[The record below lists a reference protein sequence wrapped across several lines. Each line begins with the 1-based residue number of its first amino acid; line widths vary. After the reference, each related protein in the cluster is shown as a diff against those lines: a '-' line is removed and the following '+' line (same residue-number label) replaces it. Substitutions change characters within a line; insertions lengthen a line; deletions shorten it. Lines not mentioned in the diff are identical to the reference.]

1 MVVPASP
8 ELVAPAS
15 LAVLAH
21 RYGAGAPAVVELIRR
36 TGGCTSPIRLEGESV
51 AVSARSGTVLARVS
65 TRSQAPGFV
74 LVACGN
80 RRESRC
86 PPCSERYR
94 RDAYFLVAA
103 GLAGSE
109 EKGVSTGVASH
120 PLVFATF
127 TAPSFGA
134 VHRRLVDAG
143 GGARR
148 CRASGE
154 GQECEHGIPMRCP
167 ERHAE
172 GDPKIGQAL
181 CSDCYDYEAAALWN
195 ANLGGLWRRTMTY
208 LPRELAALSRLSVA
222 ALRSQ
227 VRVAYAKVAEFQARG
242 AVHVHAVIRLD
253 GPYGPDTAPAGGA
266 TAQRLAEAVAR
277 TAARVAVTV
286 AGPDGRELI
295 IRWGSQVDVR
305 TITRNPSDGDADG
318 NAVAGYLAK
327 YATKDAGVGG
337 GLDRRIRVKGV
348 IERAEISD
356 HARALMRSAWTL
368 SPRWAHNLGFR
379 GHFLTKA
386 RRYSVTFAALR
397 GVRAEYRAQADPW
410 LSEIRAKAIGDQVVI
425 RRGFHYAGSGLS
437 PAERAIAASFR
448 ASPTWGVSAGS
459 SSAIK
464 SPAIAAKAPS
474 WSRRTNSACAA
485 GAGRAATSTR
495 PARDDDPER
504 RGIRRRERRKGPGR
518 SCFGTSSSCRSRA
531 SRCAR
536 SIRP

>member
-1 MVVPASP
+1 MIPPASP
-8 ELVAPAS
+8 S
-15 LAVLAH
+15 LAEPAPLTVLAR

-36 TGGCTSPIRLEGESV
+36 TGGCTSPIRLQGESV
-51 AVSARSGTVLARVS
+51 ALSSRTGAVLARRS
-65 TRSQAPGFV
+65 TRSDAPGFV

-103 GLAGSE
+103 GFTGDEA
-109 EKGVSTGVASH
+109 KGVAPSVGSH

-134 VHRRLVDAG
+134 VHRRVVDPG
-143 GGARR
+143 GVRP
-148 CRASGE
+148 CRPVGPSGK
-154 GQECEHGIPMRCP
+154 CEHGNSLGCP

-172 GDPKIGQAL
+172 GDARIGQAL
-181 CSDCYDYEAAALWN
+181 CSACYDYEAATIWN
-195 ANLGGLWRRTMTY
+195 ATLGALWRRTITY
-208 LPRELAALSRLSVA
+208 LPRELAALGGLSVA

-253 GPYGPDTAPAGGA
+253 GPDGPDTAPADGA

-286 AGPDGRELI
+286 AGPDGRELV
-295 IRWGSQVDVR
+295 IRWGTQVDTR
-305 TITRNPSDGDADG
+305 PITADRDAG
-318 NAVAGYLAK
+318 EGHGAGVAGYLAK
-327 YATKDAGVGG
+327 YATKDAQLGG

-348 IERAEISD
+348 IERAELTE

-368 SPRWAHNLGFR
+368 SPRWAHSLGFR

-410 LSEIRAKAIGDQVVI
+410 LAQIRAKAMGDKVVI
-425 RRGFHYAGSGLS
+425 RRSFHYAGSGLS
-437 PAERAIAASFR
+437 PAERAVAPSFR
-448 ASPTWGVSAGS
+448 TNATSPGPPERIGSAGS
-459 SSAIK
+459 RPKLGMPVSA
-464 SPAIAAKAPS
+464 ALH
-474 WSRRTNSACAA
+474 WSRH
-485 GAGRAATSTR
+485 
-495 PARDDDPER
+495 
-504 RGIRRRERRKGPGR
+504 RKVP
-518 SCFGTSSSCRSRA
+518 
-531 SRCAR
+531 
-536 SIRP
+536 

>member
-1 MVVPASP
+1 M
-8 ELVAPAS
+8 PAS

-51 AVSARSGTVLARVS
+51 AVSARSGAVLSRRS

-74 LVACGN
+74 FVACGN

-103 GLAGSE
+103 GLAGNE
-109 EKGVSTGVASH
+109 TRGVPPSVASH
-120 PLVFATF
+120 PIVFATF

-134 VHRRLVDAG
+134 VHRRVVDG
-143 GGARR
+143 GGVRR
-148 CRASGE
+148 CRVGGQA
-154 GQECEHGIPMRCP
+154 QECEHGIPMCCH
-167 ERHAE
+167 ERHAQD
-172 GDPKIGQAL
+172 DPRIGGAL
-181 CSDCYDYEAAALWN
+181 CSACYDYEAAALWN
-195 ANLGGLWRRTMTY
+195 ASLGALWRRTITY
-208 LPRELAALSRLSVA
+208 LPRELAALGGLSVA

-253 GPYGPDTAPAGGA
+253 GPDGPDTAPGGGA

-295 IRWGSQVDVR
+295 VRWGSQLDTRPITAVR
-305 TITRNPSDGDADG
+305 DAGDGHGAG
-318 NAVAGYLAK
+318 VAGYLAK
-327 YATKDAGVGG
+327 YATKDAGIGG
-337 GLDRRIRVKGV
+337 GLDRRVRVKGV
-348 IERAEISD
+348 IERAELSD
-356 HARALMRSAWTL
+356 HARALMRSAWSL

-410 LSEIRAKAIGDQVVI
+410 LAEIRAKAIGDQVVI
-425 RRGFHYAGSGLS
+425 RRSFHYAGSGLS
-437 PAERAIAASFR
+437 PAERAVAASIRGSATAPALFGPFGAAV
-448 ASPTWGVSAGS
+448 ASHSLGMPGDAGLH
-459 SSAIK
+459 
-464 SPAIAAKAPS
+464 
-474 WSRRTNSACAA
+474 WSR
-485 GAGRAATSTR
+485 G
-495 PARDDDPER
+495 PALL
-504 RGIRRRERRKGPGR
+504 
-518 SCFGTSSSCRSRA
+518 
-531 SRCAR
+531 
-536 SIRP
+536 

>member
-1 MVVPASP
+1 
-8 ELVAPAS
+8 VAHVSEPAS
-15 LAVLAH
+15 LAVLSA
-21 RYGAGAPAVVELIRR
+21 RYGAGAPALVEMIRR

-51 AVSARSGTVLARVS
+51 AALASSGEVLARRS
-65 TRSQAPGFV
+65 TRAEPPGFV

-94 RDAYFLVAA
+94 RDAYFLVSA
-103 GLAGSE
+103 GLAGDE
-109 EKGVSTGVASH
+109 RRGVSTTVATH

-134 VHRRLVDAG
+134 VHRRVVNADG
-143 GGARR
+143 VRR
-148 CRASGE
+148 CRVSGE
-154 GQECEHGIPMRCP
+154 AQECEHGVSLRCL

-172 GDPKIGQAL
+172 GDPRIGGAL
-181 CSDCYDYEAAALWN
+181 CPGCYDYEAATVWN
-195 ANLGGLWRRTMTY
+195 ANLGALWRRTITY
-208 LPRELAALSRLSVA
+208 LPRELAALGGVSVA

-242 AVHVHAVIRLD
+242 SVHVHAVIRLD
-253 GPYGPDTAPAGGA
+253 GPDGPDTAPAGGA

-286 AGPDGRELI
+286 AGPDGRELVV
-295 IRWGSQVDVR
+295 RWGEQVDVR
-305 TITRNPSDGDADG
+305 PVERNTSVGEADRV
-318 NAVAGYLAK
+318 AVAGYLAK
-327 YATKDAGVGG
+327 YATKDAGAGG

-348 IERAEISD
+348 IERAELSD

-410 LSEIRAKAIGDQVVI
+410 LTQIRAKAIGDPVVI
-425 RRGFHYAGSGLS
+425 RRSFHYAGSGLS
-437 PAERAIAASFR
+437 PVERAVAASIR
-448 ASPTWGVSAGS
+448 GSEVGLKVSSEKVRWRPRPSP
-459 SSAIK
+459 
-464 SPAIAAKAPS
+464 
-474 WSRRTNSACAA
+474 
-485 GAGRAATSTR
+485 
-495 PARDDDPER
+495 
-504 RGIRRRERRKGPGR
+504 
-518 SCFGTSSSCRSRA
+518 
-531 SRCAR
+531 
-536 SIRP
+536 

>member
-1 MVVPASP
+1 MVVPASRS
-8 ELVAPAS
+8 LVEPAS
-15 LAVLAH
+15 LRVLS
-21 RYGAGAPAVVELIRR
+21 RLYGAGAPAAVELIRR
-36 TGGCTSPIRLEGESV
+36 TGGCTSPIRLQGESV
-51 AVSARSGTVLARVS
+51 AVSASTRQVLARRS
-65 TRSQAPGFV
+65 TRSEAPGFV

-103 GLAGSE
+103 GLAGNE
-109 EKGVSTGVASH
+109 GRGVSASVASR

-134 VHRRLVDAG
+134 VHRRVVDAG

-148 CRASGE
+148 CRLGGPSDR
-154 GQECEHGIPMRCP
+154 CEHGIPRHCLD
-167 ERHAE
+167 RHAE
-172 GDPKIGQAL
+172 GDPRIGQAL
-181 CSDCYDYEAAALWN
+181 CPDCYDYEAAALWN
-195 ANLGGLWRRTMTY
+195 ANLGALWRRTITY
-208 LPRELAALSRLSVA
+208 LPRELAALSGLSVA

-253 GPYGPDTAPAGGA
+253 GPDGPDTAPAGGA

-295 IRWGSQVDVR
+295 VRWGEQVDIR
-305 TITRNPSDGDADG
+305 PIPRNTSGGDADRV
-318 NAVAGYLAK
+318 AVAGYLAK
-327 YATKDAGVGG
+327 YATKDAGIGG

-348 IERAEISD
+348 IERAELSD
-356 HARALMRSAWTL
+356 HARALMRSAWRL

-386 RRYSVTFAALR
+386 RRYSVTFATLR

-410 LSEIRAKAIGDQVVI
+410 LTQIRAKAIGDQVVI
-425 RRGFHYAGSGLS
+425 RRSFHYAGSGLS
-437 PAERAIAASFR
+437 PAERAVAASFR
-448 ASPTWGVSAGS
+448 ATGIWRVSSGEQGS
-459 SSAIK
+459 MH
-464 SPAIAAKAPS
+464 
-474 WSRRTNSACAA
+474 
-485 GAGRAATSTR
+485 
-495 PARDDDPER
+495 PARPS
-504 RGIRRRERRKGPGR
+504 P
-518 SCFGTSSSCRSRA
+518 
-531 SRCAR
+531 
-536 SIRP
+536 

>member
-1 MVVPASP
+1 MVPPASP
-8 ELVAPAS
+8 SLAEPAP
-15 LAVLAH
+15 LAVLS
-21 RYGAGAPAVVELIRR
+21 RLYGAGAPAVVELIRR
-36 TGGCTSPIRLEGESV
+36 TGGCTSPIRLQGESV
-51 AVSARSGTVLARVS
+51 AVSAWTRQVLARRS
-65 TRSQAPGFV
+65 TRSQAPGYV

-103 GLAGSE
+103 GLAGNE
-109 EKGVSTGVASH
+109 ARGVSASVSSH

-148 CRASGE
+148 CRLG
-154 GQECEHGIPMRCP
+154 GQAETCDHGIPMRCT

-172 GDPKIGQAL
+172 GDPRIGQAL
-181 CSDCYDYEAAALWN
+181 CPGCYDYEAAALWN
-195 ANLGGLWRRTMTY
+195 ANLGALWRRTITY
-208 LPRELAALSRLSVA
+208 LPRELASLSRLSVA

-227 VRVAYAKVAEFQARG
+227 LRVAYAKVAEFQARG

-253 GPYGPDTAPAGGA
+253 GPDGPDTAPAGGA

-286 AGPDGRELI
+286 AGTDGRELV
-295 IRWGSQVDVR
+295 IRWGAQVDTR
-305 TITRNPSDGDADG
+305 PITADRDAGDGHGAG
-318 NAVAGYLAK
+318 VAGYLAK
-327 YATKDAGVGG
+327 YATKDAQAGG
-337 GLDRRIRVKGV
+337 GLDRRIRVEGV
-348 IERAEISD
+348 IERAELSD

-410 LSEIRAKAIGDQVVI
+410 LSEIRAEAIGDQVVI
-425 RRGFHYAGSGLS
+425 RRSFHYAGSGLS
-437 PAERAIAASFR
+437 PAERAVAANFR
-448 ASPTWGVSAGS
+448 GSSAGPGHS
-459 SSAIK
+459 GTIGSGGTRRNLGTPARAEVQWTQHSSA
-464 SPAIAAKAPS
+464 P
-474 WSRRTNSACAA
+474 
-485 GAGRAATSTR
+485 
-495 PARDDDPER
+495 
-504 RGIRRRERRKGPGR
+504 
-518 SCFGTSSSCRSRA
+518 
-531 SRCAR
+531 
-536 SIRP
+536 

>member
-1 MVVPASP
+1 MVPPASP
-8 ELVAPAS
+8 SLVEPAS
-15 LAVLAH
+15 LAVLAR
-21 RYGAGAPAVVELIRR
+21 RYGAGAPTVVELIRR
-36 TGGCTSPIRLEGESV
+36 TGGCTSPIRLQGESV
-51 AVSARSGTVLARVS
+51 ALSARTGAVLARRS
-65 TRSQAPGFV
+65 TRAAVPGFV

-103 GLAGSE
+103 GLSGSE
-109 EKGVSTGVASH
+109 EKGVSTDVASH

-134 VHRRLVDAG
+134 VHRRVVDAG
-143 GGARR
+143 GVRR
-148 CRASGE
+148 CRVSGE
-154 GQECEHGIPMRCP
+154 EPECEHGIPMRCL

-172 GDPKIGQAL
+172 GDPRIGGAL
-181 CSDCYDYEAAALWN
+181 CPGCYDYEAAALWN
-195 ANLGGLWRRTMTY
+195 ASLGALWRRTITS

-253 GPYGPDTAPAGGA
+253 GPDGPDTAPGGGA

-305 TITRNPSDGDADG
+305 PITRNASDGDADG

-327 YATKDAGVGG
+327 YATKDAGIGG

-348 IERAEISD
+348 IERAEVSE
-356 HARALMRSAWTL
+356 HARALMRSAWRL
-368 SPRWAHNLGFR
+368 SPRWAHSLGFR

-397 GVRAEYRAQADPW
+397 GVRADYRAQADPW
-410 LSEIRAKAIGDQVVI
+410 LAQIRAMAIGDQVVI
-425 RRGFHYAGSGLS
+425 RRSFHYAGSGLS
-437 PAERAIAASFR
+437 PAERAVAASIR
-448 ASPTWGVSAGS
+448 GSLSLPGRPGRIGSGGAKQKRIVPTSA
-459 SSAIK
+459 ARH
-464 SPAIAAKAPS
+464 
-474 WSRRTNSACAA
+474 WSRHRSA
-485 GAGRAATSTR
+485 
-495 PARDDDPER
+495 P
-504 RGIRRRERRKGPGR
+504 
-518 SCFGTSSSCRSRA
+518 
-531 SRCAR
+531 
-536 SIRP
+536 

>member
-1 MVVPASP
+1 VV
-8 ELVAPAS
+8 EPAS
-15 LAVLAH
+15 LAVLSR

-51 AVSARSGTVLARVS
+51 AVSVRTGVVLARRS
-65 TRSQAPGFV
+65 TRAQPPGFV

-94 RDAYFLVAA
+94 RDAYFLVVA
-103 GLAGSE
+103 GLSGSE
-109 EKGVSTGVASH
+109 EKGVSTDVASH

-134 VHRRLVDAG
+134 VHRHVVDASG
-143 GGARR
+143 VRR
-148 CRASGE
+148 CRVGGE
-154 GQECEHGIPMRCP
+154 SQECEHGVPIRCL

-172 GDPKIGQAL
+172 GDPRIGQAL
-181 CSDCYDYEAAALWN
+181 CPACYDYEAGALWN
-195 ANLGGLWRRTMTY
+195 ANLGALWRRTITY
-208 LPRELAALSRLSVA
+208 LPRELAAVSHVSFA

-253 GPYGPDTAPAGGA
+253 GPDGPDTAPAGGA

-277 TAARVAVTV
+277 TAARVSVTV
-286 AGPDGRELI
+286 EGPDGRELI
-295 IRWGSQVDVR
+295 VRWGSQVDVR
-305 TITRNPSDGDADG
+305 PIPRNANGGDADG

-327 YATKDAGVGG
+327 YATKDAGIGG

-348 IERAEISD
+348 IERAELTD

-368 SPRWAHNLGFR
+368 SPRWAHSLGFR

-397 GVRAEYRAQADPW
+397 GVRAEYRAQVDPW
-410 LSEIRAKAIGDQVVI
+410 LAQIRAKAIGDQVVI
-425 RRGFHYAGSGLS
+425 RRSYRYAGSGLS
-437 PAERAIAASFR
+437 PAERAVAASIR
-448 ASPTWGVSAGS
+448 ASL
-459 SSAIK
+459 
-464 SPAIAAKAPS
+464 
-474 WSRRTNSACAA
+474 
-485 GAGRAATSTR
+485 TS
-495 PARDDDPER
+495 
-504 RGIRRRERRKGPGR
+504 PGR
-518 SCFGTSSSCRSRA
+518 SASIGIIGRRGNLRMPASTAPEWSQPSSA
-531 SRCAR
+531 
-536 SIRP
+536 P